1 MMINKIIAILLTSL
15 AFSFSGTAAL
25 PPSGA
30 ADSSLLVSKI
40 RITLTNNRIIRGH
53 IISYDNSSISIR
65 SLSKKKGGK
74 RISGQIEIVP
84 YDQIQ
89 SLKRLGWGF
98 YILMIAVGTGLT
110 ALTILVTKG
119 SNNLFTEPGIILF
132 GPLLVLA
139 GLIGLFSRKKF
150 RVDGKKD
157 LYLEFISK
165 LKKG

>member
-15 AFSFSGTAAL
+15 AFSFTGTAAL

-53 IISYDNSSISIR
+53 IISYDNSSIPIR

-110 ALTILVTKG
+110 ALTILVTKC
-119 SNNLFTEPGIILF
+119 SNNLFAEPGFVLI
-132 GPLLVLA
+132 GPVMVLA
-139 GLIGLFSRKKF
+139 GLFGLFSKKKF
-150 RVDGKKD
+150 RINGEKES
-157 LYLEFISK
+157 YLRFIRQLRK
-165 LKKG
+165 V

>member
-1 MMINKIIAILLTSL
+1 MMIHKITAILLMSL
-15 AFSFSGTAAL
+15 AISLSGKAAP

-40 RITLTNNRIIRGH
+40 RITLTNNRIIR
-53 IISYDNSSISIR
+53 
-65 SLSKKKGGK
+65 
-74 RISGQIEIVP
+74 EIVP

>member
-1 MMINKIIAILLTSL
+1 MINKIVTILFMNFTISL
-15 AFSFSGTAAL
+15 SCAAAM

-30 ADSSLLVSKI
+30 SDSSLLISKI
-40 RITLTNNRIIRGH
+40 RVTLINNRMIRGH

-65 SLSKKKGGK
+65 TLSKKREGK

-98 YILMIAVGTGLT
+98 YILMIAAGTGLT

-119 SNNLFTEPGIILF
+119 SNNLFTEPGIILI
-132 GPLLVLA
+132 GPLFVLA
-139 GLIGLFSRKKF
+139 GLIGIFSRKKF
-150 RVDGKKD
+150 RIEGKKD
-157 LYLEFISK
+157 LYLQFISK